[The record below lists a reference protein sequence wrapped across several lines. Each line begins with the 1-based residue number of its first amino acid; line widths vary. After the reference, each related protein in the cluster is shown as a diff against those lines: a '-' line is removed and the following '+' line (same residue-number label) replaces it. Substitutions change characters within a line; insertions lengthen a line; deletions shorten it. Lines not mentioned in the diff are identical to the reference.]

1 MDGWMGRSVNLLCY
15 AMLFVFSQA
24 LQYAKEKRPFRS
36 ARFLP
41 TYNST
46 QAAIALINHCRGLKP

>member
-1 MDGWMGRSVNLLCY
+1 MGRSVNLLCY